1 MTGRLAAITVL
12 LGALIVIISQVVTA
26 YALENELGEVLETV
40 TLLSKHGVVTAIL
53 GLVAAI
59 AVVFA
64 VAAGNRSATI
74 VVIGT
79 GVAVILIFLIVDVPD
94 IGSTGMFNTETAGNL
109 DATAKAEAG
118 LWLELVGGVILVLGG
133 LALRTLNEA
142 QLRSIGPRI
151 TGDAAG
157 TKEETPQ

>member
-79 GVAVILIFLIVDVPD
+79 GVAIQPKLGPSVVQPVLPSEPRAMAISNAVGAVLRHILL
-94 IGSTGMFNTETAGNL
+94 T
-109 DATAKAEAG
+109 
-118 LWLELVGGVILVLGG
+118 
-133 LALRTLNEA
+133 LR
-142 QLRSIGPRI
+142 
-151 TGDAAG
+151 
-157 TKEETPQ
+157 

>member
-79 GVAVILIFLIVDVPD
+79 GVAVILMILILALPD
-94 IGSTGMFNTETAGNL
+94 IRTTRMFNHETAGHH
-109 DATAKAEAG
+109 DAPAKAEAG
-118 LWLELVGGVILVLGG
+118 RRLELVGGVILVLGG

-157 TKEETPQ
+157 TKEETP